1 MRDLRENEYVRD
13 GTIYCSVCNTP
24 KQVMIHT
31 KRGLLIVEPGCKCV
45 EESRNREELRKRE
58 VIIQR
63 NTKCCFKD
71 YGEEQKKAYSRTLE
85 ALEDNEHVDKA
96 KGYADHFEDFSRDGI
111 GLLLTGGV
119 GTGKSTIAAGIAN
132 TLLQNGY
139 TARFTN
145 FSYIAEDLEGL
156 KGYEKIEKLM
166 KLVRHRLLVIDD
178 FGIERQTSTM
188 KELVYK
194 VINMCYEAKTPLIIT
209 TNIPLADFAKSTETM
224 DERLY
229 DRILERC
236 HPIKMEGDSRRRE
249 AVRAEFRRRE
259 ALINAN

>member
-1 MRDLRENEYVRD
+1 MAWTGIEWNYKIRKENEYVRD
-13 GTIYCSVCNTP
+13 GTIWCSVCNTP
-24 KQVMIHT
+24 KQVAIQT

-45 EESRNREELRKRE
+45 EKSRNLEERRKRE
-58 VIIQR
+58 VIIQN
-63 NTKCCFKD
+63 NTKRCFKD
-71 YGEEQKKAYSRTLE
+71 CSEAQKKAYSRTLE
-85 ALEDNEHVDKA
+85 ELEDNEYVNKA
-96 KGYADHFEDFSRDGI
+96 KGYVDHFNDLSLDGI

-132 TLLQNGY
+132 TLLLDGY
-139 TARFTN
+139 TVRFTN
-145 FSYIAEDLEGL
+145 FSYIADELEGL
-156 KGYEKIEKLM
+156 RGYEKIEKLM

-178 FGIERQTSTM
+178 FGIERQTTGM

-209 TNIPLADFAKSTETM
+209 TNIPIYEFKKPTEPM

-236 HPIKMEGDSRRRE
+236 HPIKMEGDIRRE
-249 AVRAEFRRRE
+249 KP
-259 ALINAN
+259 